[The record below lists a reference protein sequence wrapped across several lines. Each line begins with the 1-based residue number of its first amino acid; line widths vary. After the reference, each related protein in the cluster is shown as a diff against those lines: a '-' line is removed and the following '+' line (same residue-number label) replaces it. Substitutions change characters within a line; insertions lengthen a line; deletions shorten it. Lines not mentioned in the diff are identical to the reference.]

1 MWENVVE
8 PDRPQVKI
16 IRRMRIACWIT
27 KVTDTHTHT
36 HSKYEIFIAV
46 ARQQFLL
53 ERATFLRYT
62 YVICLALDGLD
73 LEDGTDR

>member
-1 MWENVVE
+1 
-8 PDRPQVKI
+8 
-16 IRRMRIACWIT
+16 MRIARWIT
-27 KVTDTHTHT
+27 KVTDTH
-36 HSKYEIFIAV
+36 SEYEIFIAL

-53 ERATFLRYT
+53 ERYT